1 MLLVVVRL
9 RRQDVSRSLCRLCVL
24 FWKDMPLTSMVLVVV
39 RWRRQQV
46 STSLRRL
53 CVMFWKDASDLD
65 AFGGCAVATT
75 ACEYKSA
82 QVVCDVLERC
92 L

>member
-1 MLLVVVRL
+1 
-9 RRQDVSRSLCRLCVL
+9 
-24 FWKDMPLTSMVLVVV
+24 MVLVVV
-39 RWRRQQV
+39 RWRRQGGVVYMQGGDTTFNSCTVSGNSAV

-75 ACEYKSA
+75 G
-82 QVVCDVLERC
+82 
-92 L
+92 